1 MFALREALLALVRHP
16 VSTLATLV
24 TALVSFTLLMLVG
37 LLLWNLEKVVGSL
50 EREVEI
56 AVFLKP
62 GADGAAFFQ
71 KVSRW
76 PEVASVRYIPKDQAL
91 KALEADF
98 PYLEGAAGYV
108 ENPLPD
114 TLVIRPKAADQVAM
128 LAQRLLGEA
137 VVDRVDYGGRLTL
150 ELLRLARGV
159 RLGAVGL
166 ILLLILNTFFSVMG
180 TIRLSIENRRQE
192 LAIMQL
198 VGATRGTV
206 LLPFLVEGVLL
217 TLSAALLAFGLAL
230 FAYRYLIGQVRA
242 LYPFLPALTLDEL
255 KLAASWLF
263 LRAFCLGFCGSWLAS
278 RAQLKEVEA

>member
-1 MFALREALLALVRHP
+1 VFALREALLALVRHP

-24 TALVSFTLLMLVG
+24 TALVSFTLLTLVG

-62 GADGAAFFQ
+62 GENGAALFQ
-71 KVSRW
+71 EVSRW
-76 PEVASVRYIPKDQAL
+76 PEVASVRYIPRDQAL
-91 KALEADF
+91 KTLEADF
-98 PYLEGAAGYV
+98 PYLKGAAGYV

-114 TLVIRPKAADQVAM
+114 TLVVRPKAADQVAE
-128 LAQRLLGEA
+128 LAQRLLGKP

-206 LLPFLVEGVLL
+206 LLPFLFEGVLL

-230 FAYRYLIGQVRA
+230 FAYRYLVAQVRA
-242 LYPFLPALTLDEL
+242 LYPFIPALTLEEL
-255 KLAASWLF
+255 KLAAAGLF
-263 LRAFCLGFCGSWLAS
+263 VLAFFLGFIGAWLSS